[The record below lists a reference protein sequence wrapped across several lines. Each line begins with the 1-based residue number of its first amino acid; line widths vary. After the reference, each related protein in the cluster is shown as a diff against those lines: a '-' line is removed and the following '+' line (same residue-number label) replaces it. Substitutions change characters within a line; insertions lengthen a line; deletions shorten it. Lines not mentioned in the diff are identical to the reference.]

1 MAGMLSPS
9 ALGKT
14 FKSASLAGFGA
25 IGDNAKV
32 LRGFVMQDP
41 ELLKKI
47 GGESALDAYIK
58 EHSALAMGTG
68 GNYDGG
74 MSMSADTK
82 RIDEILSAY
91 KMDSVGYGGMDDGRV
106 KAITKD
112 GNVLYTGDPYSYKPA
127 KEMAQELMKGVAVI
141 GATAG
146 LSAMYNGIGGYFGS
160 ASAGTGGS
168 TAGGAAGAAGGSG
181 VSQAV
186 SGLGLDAAGNL
197 AGSSLMDGALAN
209 TFAGAGSLAPAG
221 VGSLI
226 PSGTA
231 LATAGGGS
239 LLTGGM
245 LTGGVGS
252 AASGLTSALTAAKQG
267 SGGIFDS
274 VLKAGKAINSVFE
287 SSKLARSLLSLVGA
301 GVMQMSAEKAAKKG
315 MEFQAKERQKDRDWQ
330 DKKEADTRRRQMPAG
345 GGMLGRAR
353 VIKGGGNGG

>member
-68 GNYDGG
+68 GNDDGG

-112 GNVLYTGDPYSYKPA
+112 GNVLHTGDPYSYKPA

-146 LSAMYNGIGGYFGS
+146 LSAMYNNIGGYFG
-160 ASAGTGGS
+160 TG
-168 TAGGAAGAAGGSG
+168 
-181 VSQAV
+181 
-186 SGLGLDAAGNL
+186 
-197 AGSSLMDGALAN
+197 
-209 TFAGAGSLAPAG
+209 
-221 VGSLI
+221 
-226 PSGTA
+226 
-231 LATAGGGS
+231 AGGGAPT
-239 LLTGGM
+239 TGGFGTLPAQAVPPISLPSGGPLSM
-245 LTGGVGS
+245 LSKVGEV
-252 AASGLTSALTAAKQG
+252 AASG
-267 SGGIFDS
+267 GGFFDS
-274 VLKAGKAINSVFE
+274 VLKVGSTINSVFE
-287 SSKLARSLLSLVGA
+287 SSSLARNLLSLVGA
-301 GVMQMSAEKAAKKG
+301 GVMQMSAEKAAKKN
-315 MEFQAKERQKDRDWQ
+315 MDFQAKERQKDRDWQ
-330 DKKEADTRRRQMPAG
+330 DKKEADTRRRQMPTNM

-353 VIKGGGNGG
+353 VIQGGGNGG